1 MLCIQKQF
9 VDYLL
14 KISKGKETIYE
25 NIGEDIILLPN
36 KIIFDKN
43 DIIVLFISKIFYNLN
58 VNYANDQTYIDYIK
72 NKTIL
77 APKNEDV
84 YSINKQII
92 NIFSEEAREFLL
104 VDSVKNKDKIHLGLY
119 SIKFLNTLIPS
130 GTPPYRLILKKGIPI
145 ILLWNLNLTE
155 GFCNSTRLIIREF
168 NKHMIDA
175 DSYRFIS

>member
-145 ILLWNLNLTE
+145 ILL
-155 GFCNSTRLIIREF
+155 
-168 NKHMIDA
+168 
-175 DSYRFIS
+175 